1 MIRGTFLL
9 GKIRHGVSNV
19 ISLFT
24 LPSIGALYEDA
35 DDTERVGF
43 SKFLYAVF
51 DFLKNLGFPVYT
63 DHFEEIVTNNI
74 GEQVLVAGVENSN
87 NGSFSANN
95 AGILYKVADNIVP
108 EPRRW
113 SMHGYLGY
121 SSNNIIADVT
131 RMTPIIGNIMTPILG
146 NIIEKFGRET
156 YLSIVKE
163 YVRFLANARKPFK
176 FTTPEGESIPALLK
190 DCKFSNKAENK
201 NFIEVDLEIQE
212 FRYLGIVDKEGQFVG
227 GNYNYGINKT
237 ANVLGRSVAKALFL

>member
-9 GKIRHGVSNV
+9 GKINRGIVNV
-19 ISLFT
+19 TSLFT
-24 LPSIGALYEDA
+24 LPSIGALYSDVNA
-35 DDTERVGF
+35 TEKVGF
-43 SKFLYAVF
+43 SKFLFFAL
-51 DFLKNLGFPVYT
+51 DFLKLGFPVYT
-63 DHFEEIVTNNI
+63 DNFEETVSNNI

-87 NGSFSANN
+87 IGSFSANN
-95 AGILYKVADNIVP
+95 AGILHKVADNIVP
-108 EPRRW
+108 EPRKW

-121 SSNNIIADVT
+121 SSNNIFANVT
-131 RMTPIIGNIMTPILG
+131 RMIPLNFGSFID
-146 NIIEKFGRET
+146 KFGRAT
-156 YLSIVKE
+156 LLSIIKE

-176 FTTPEGESIPALLK
+176 FTTPEGETVPALIK

-212 FRYLGIVDKEGQFVG
+212 FRYLGIVKKEGQFVG

>member
-9 GKIRHGVSNV
+9 GKINRGIVNV
-19 ISLFT
+19 TSLFT
-24 LPSIGALYEDA
+24 LPSIGALYSDVNA
-35 DDTERVGF
+35 TEKVGF
-43 SKFLYAVF
+43 SKFLFFAL
-51 DFLKNLGFPVYT
+51 DFLKLGFPVYT
-63 DHFEEIVTNNI
+63 DNFEETVVNNI

-87 NGSFSANN
+87 IGSFSANN
-95 AGILYKVADNIVP
+95 AGILHKVADNIVP
-108 EPRRW
+108 EPRKW

-121 SSNNIIADVT
+121 SSNNIFANVT
-131 RMTPIIGNIMTPILG
+131 RMIPLNFGSFID
-146 NIIEKFGRET
+146 KFGRET
-156 YLSIVKE
+156 LLSIIKE

-176 FTTPEGESIPALLK
+176 FTTPEGETVPALIK

-212 FRYLGIVDKEGQFVG
+212 FRYLGIVKEEGQFVG

>member
-9 GKIRHGVSNV
+9 GKINRGIVNV
-19 ISLFT
+19 TSLFT
-24 LPSIGALYEDA
+24 LPSIGALYSDVNA
-35 DDTERVGF
+35 TEKVGF
-43 SKFLYAVF
+43 SKFLFFAL
-51 DFLKNLGFPVYT
+51 DFLKLGFPVYT
-63 DHFEEIVTNNI
+63 DNFEETVSNNI

-87 NGSFSANN
+87 IGSFSANN
-95 AGILYKVADNIVP
+95 AGILHKVADNIVP
-108 EPRRW
+108 EPRKW

-121 SSNNIIADVT
+121 SSNNIFANVT
-131 RMTPIIGNIMTPILG
+131 RMIPLNFGSFID
-146 NIIEKFGRET
+146 KFGRET
-156 YLSIVKE
+156 LLSIIKE

-176 FTTPEGESIPALLK
+176 FTTPEGETVPALIK

-212 FRYLGIVDKEGQFVG
+212 FRYLGIVKEEGQFVG

>member
-1 MIRGTFLL
+1 MTSSSLVL
-9 GKIRHGVSNV
+9 GKINRGLVNV
-19 ISLFT
+19 TSYFT
-24 LPSIGALYEDA
+24 LPSIGALYRDTSV
-35 DDTERVGF
+35 TERVGL
-43 SKFLYAVF
+43 SKFMFMAI
-51 DFLKNLGFPVYT
+51 DFLKLGFPVYT
-63 DHFEEIVTNNI
+63 DHFEEVVSNNI

-95 AGILYKVADNIVP
+95 AGILHKVADNIVP

-121 SSNNIIADVT
+121 SSNNIFADVT
-131 RMTPIIGNIMTPILG
+131 RMTPIIGNT
-146 NIIEKFGRET
+146 IEKFGRET

>member
-9 GKIRHGVSNV
+9 GKINRGIVNV
-19 ISLFT
+19 TSLFT
-24 LPSIGALYEDA
+24 LHSIGALYSDVNAKEK
-35 DDTERVGF
+35 VGF
-43 SKFLYAVF
+43 SKFLFFAL
-51 DFLKNLGFPVYT
+51 DFLKLGFPVYT
-63 DHFEEIVTNNI
+63 DNFDETVSNNI

-87 NGSFSANN
+87 IGSFSAHN
-95 AGILYKVADNIVP
+95 AGILHKVADNIVP
-108 EPRRW
+108 EPRKW

-121 SSNNIIADVT
+121 SSNNIFANVT
-131 RMTPIIGNIMTPILG
+131 RMIPLNFGSFID
-146 NIIEKFGRET
+146 KFGRET
-156 YLSIVKE
+156 LLSIIKE

-176 FTTPEGESIPALLK
+176 FTTPEGETVPALIK

-212 FRYLGIVDKEGQFVG
+212 FRYLGIVKEEGQFVG

>member
-9 GKIRHGVSNV
+9 GKINRGIVNV
-19 ISLFT
+19 TSLFT
-24 LPSIGALYEDA
+24 LPSIGALYSDVDA
-35 DDTERVGF
+35 TEKVGF
-43 SKFLYAVF
+43 SKFLFFAL
-51 DFLKNLGFPVYT
+51 DFLKLGFPVYT
-63 DHFEEIVTNNI
+63 DNFEEIVANNI

-87 NGSFSANN
+87 IGSFSANN
-95 AGILYKVADNIVP
+95 AGILHKVADNIVP
-108 EPRRW
+108 EPRKW

-121 SSNNIIADVT
+121 SSNNIFANVT
-131 RMTPIIGNIMTPILG
+131 RMIPLNFGSFID
-146 NIIEKFGRET
+146 KFGRET
-156 YLSIVKE
+156 LLSIIKE

-176 FTTPEGESIPALLK
+176 FTTPEGETVPALIK

-212 FRYLGIVDKEGQFVG
+212 FRYLGIVKEEGQFVG

>member
-9 GKIRHGVSNV
+9 GKINRGIVNV
-19 ISLFT
+19 TSLFT
-24 LPSIGALYEDA
+24 LPSIGALYSDVDA
-35 DDTERVGF
+35 TEKVGF
-43 SKFLYAVF
+43 SKFLFFAL
-51 DFLKNLGFPVYT
+51 DFLKLGFPVYT
-63 DHFEEIVTNNI
+63 DNFEETVSNNI

-87 NGSFSANN
+87 IGSFSANN
-95 AGILYKVADNIVP
+95 AGILHKVADNIVP
-108 EPRRW
+108 EPRKW

-121 SSNNIIADVT
+121 SSNNIFANVT
-131 RMTPIIGNIMTPILG
+131 RMIPLNFGSFID
-146 NIIEKFGRET
+146 KFGRET
-156 YLSIVKE
+156 LLSIIKE

-176 FTTPEGESIPALLK
+176 FTTPEGETVPALIK

-212 FRYLGIVDKEGQFVG
+212 FRYLGIVKKEGQFVG

>member
-9 GKIRHGVSNV
+9 GKINRGIVNLT
-19 ISLFT
+19 SLFT
-24 LPSIGALYEDA
+24 LPSIGALYSDVDA
-35 DDTERVGF
+35 TEKVGF
-43 SKFLYAVF
+43 SKFLFFAL
-51 DFLKNLGFPVYT
+51 DFLKLGFPVYT
-63 DHFEEIVTNNI
+63 DNFEETVENNI

-87 NGSFSANN
+87 IGSFSANN
-95 AGILYKVADNIVP
+95 AGILHKVADNIVP
-108 EPRRW
+108 EPRKW

-121 SSNNIIADVT
+121 SSNNIFANVT
-131 RMTPIIGNIMTPILG
+131 RIIPLNFGSFID
-146 NIIEKFGRET
+146 KFGRET
-156 YLSIVKE
+156 LLSIIKE

-176 FTTPEGESIPALLK
+176 FTTPEGETVPALIK

-212 FRYLGIVDKEGQFVG
+212 FRYLGIVKEEGQFVG

>member
-1 MIRGTFLL
+1 MTSSSLVL
-9 GKIRHGVSNV
+9 GKINRGLVNV
-19 ISLFT
+19 TSYFT
-24 LPSIGALYEDA
+24 LPSIGALYRDTSV
-35 DDTERVGF
+35 TERVGL
-43 SKFLYAVF
+43 SKFMFMAI
-51 DFLKNLGFPVYT
+51 DFLKLGFPVYT
-63 DHFEEIVTNNI
+63 DHFEEVVANNI

-95 AGILYKVADNIVP
+95 AGILHKVADNIVT

-131 RMTPIIGNIMTPILG
+131 RMTPIIGNT
-146 NIIEKFGRET
+146 IEKFGRET

-190 DCKFSNKAENK
+190 DCRFSNKAENK

-227 GNYNYGINKT
+227 GNYNYGIDKT

>member
-9 GKIRHGVSNV
+9 GKINRGIVNV
-19 ISLFT
+19 TSLFT
-24 LPSIGALYEDA
+24 LPSIGALYSDVNA
-35 DDTERVGF
+35 TEKVGF
-43 SKFLYAVF
+43 SKFLFFAL
-51 DFLKNLGFPVYT
+51 DFLKLGFPVYT
-63 DHFEEIVTNNI
+63 DNFEEIVANNI

-95 AGILYKVADNIVP
+95 AGILHKVADNIVP

-131 RMTPIIGNIMTPILG
+131 RMTPIIGNT
-146 NIIEKFGRET
+146 IEKFGRET

-212 FRYLGIVDKEGQFVG
+212 FRYLGIVDKERQFVG

>member
-1 MIRGTFLL
+1 MTSSSLVL
-9 GKIRHGVSNV
+9 GKINRGLVNV
-19 ISLFT
+19 TSYFT
-24 LPSIGALYEDA
+24 LPSIGALYKDTSV
-35 DDTERVGF
+35 TERVGL
-43 SKFLYAVF
+43 SKFMFMAI
-51 DFLKNLGFPVYT
+51 DFLKLGFPVYT
-63 DHFEEIVTNNI
+63 DHFEEVVENNI

-95 AGILYKVADNIVP
+95 AGILHKVADNIVP

-131 RMTPIIGNIMTPILG
+131 RMTPIIGNT
-146 NIIEKFGRET
+146 IEKFGRET

-212 FRYLGIVDKEGQFVG
+212 FRYLGIVDKERQFVG

>member
-9 GKIRHGVSNV
+9 GKINRGIVNV
-19 ISLFT
+19 TSLFT
-24 LPSIGALYEDA
+24 LPSIGALYSEVNA
-35 DDTERVGF
+35 TEKVGF
-43 SKFLYAVF
+43 SKFLFFAL
-51 DFLKNLGFPVYT
+51 DFLKLGFPVYT
-63 DHFEEIVTNNI
+63 DNFDETVSNNI

-87 NGSFSANN
+87 IGSFSANN
-95 AGILYKVADNIVP
+95 AGILHKVADNIVP
-108 EPRRW
+108 EPRKW

-121 SSNNIIADVT
+121 SSNNIFANVT
-131 RMTPIIGNIMTPILG
+131 RMIPLNFGSFID
-146 NIIEKFGRET
+146 KFGRET
-156 YLSIVKE
+156 LLSIIKE

-176 FTTPEGESIPALLK
+176 FTTPEGETVPALIK

-212 FRYLGIVDKEGQFVG
+212 FRYLGIVKEEGQFVG

>member
-24 LPSIGALYEDA
+24 LPSIGALYRDTSV
-35 DDTERVGF
+35 TERVGL
-43 SKFLYAVF
+43 SKFLFMAI
-51 DFLKNLGFPVYT
+51 DFLKLGFPVYT
-63 DHFEEIVTNNI
+63 DHFEEVVANNI

-87 NGSFSANN
+87 SGGYSAND
-95 AGILYKVADNIVP
+95 AGILHKVADNIVP
-108 EPRRW
+108 EPRKW
-113 SMHGYLGY
+113 SMHGFLGY
-121 SSNNIIADVT
+121 ASNNIFADVRRT
-131 RMTPIIGNIMTPILG
+131 QMPLGLG
-146 NIIEKFGRET
+146 NFVVKFGRET
-156 YLSIVKE
+156 LLSTIKE

-176 FTTPEGESIPALLK
+176 FTTPEGETIPALIK

-212 FRYLGIVDKEGQFVG
+212 FRFLGVVEKEEQYVG

-237 ANVLGRSVAKALFL
+237 AKALGRSVAKALFL

>member
-9 GKIRHGVSNV
+9 GKINRGIVNV
-19 ISLFT
+19 TSLFT
-24 LPSIGALYEDA
+24 LPSIGALYSDVDA
-35 DDTERVGF
+35 TEKVGF
-43 SKFLYAVF
+43 SKFLFFAL
-51 DFLKNLGFPVYT
+51 DFLKLGFPVYT
-63 DHFEEIVTNNI
+63 DNFEETVSNNI

-87 NGSFSANN
+87 IGSFSANN
-95 AGILYKVADNIVP
+95 AGILHKVADNIVP
-108 EPRRW
+108 EPRKW

-121 SSNNIIADVT
+121 SSNNIFANVT
-131 RMTPIIGNIMTPILG
+131 RIIPLNFGSFID
-146 NIIEKFGRET
+146 KFGRET
-156 YLSIVKE
+156 LLSIIKE

-176 FTTPEGESIPALLK
+176 FTTPEGETVPALIK

-212 FRYLGIVDKEGQFVG
+212 FRYLGIVKEEGQFVG

>member
-9 GKIRHGVSNV
+9 GKINRGIVNV
-19 ISLFT
+19 TSLFT
-24 LPSIGALYEDA
+24 LPSIGALYSDV
-35 DDTERVGF
+35 DDTEKVGF
-43 SKFLYAVF
+43 SKFLFFAL
-51 DFLKNLGFPVYT
+51 DFLKLGFPVYT
-63 DHFEEIVTNNI
+63 DNFEETVENNI
-74 GEQVLVAGVENSN
+74 GEQVLVSGVENSN
-87 NGSFSANN
+87 IGSFSANN
-95 AGILYKVADNIVP
+95 AGILHKVADNIVP
-108 EPRRW
+108 EPRKW

-121 SSNNIIADVT
+121 SSNNIFANVT
-131 RMTPIIGNIMTPILG
+131 RMIPLNFGSFID
-146 NIIEKFGRET
+146 KFGRET
-156 YLSIVKE
+156 LLSIIKE

-212 FRYLGIVDKEGQFVG
+212 FRYLGIVKEEGQFVG

>member
-9 GKIRHGVSNV
+9 GKINRGIVNV
-19 ISLFT
+19 TSLFT
-24 LPSIGALYEDA
+24 LPSIGALYSDVNA
-35 DDTERVGF
+35 TEKVGF
-43 SKFLYAVF
+43 SKFLFFAL
-51 DFLKNLGFPVYT
+51 DFLKLGFPVYT
-63 DHFEEIVTNNI
+63 DNFEETVSNNI

-87 NGSFSANN
+87 IGSFSANN
-95 AGILYKVADNIVP
+95 AGILHKVADNIVP
-108 EPRRW
+108 EPRKW

-121 SSNNIIADVT
+121 SSNNIFANVT
-131 RMTPIIGNIMTPILG
+131 RMVPLNFGSFID
-146 NIIEKFGRET
+146 KFGRET
-156 YLSIVKE
+156 LLSIIKE

-176 FTTPEGESIPALLK
+176 FTTPEGETVPALIK

-212 FRYLGIVDKEGQFVG
+212 FRYLGIVKEEGQFVG